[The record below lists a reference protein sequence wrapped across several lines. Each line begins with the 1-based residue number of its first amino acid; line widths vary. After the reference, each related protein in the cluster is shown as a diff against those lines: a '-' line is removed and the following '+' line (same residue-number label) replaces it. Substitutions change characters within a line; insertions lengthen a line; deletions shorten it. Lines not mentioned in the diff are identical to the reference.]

1 MVYAVVTLD
10 NVLLYDTEQ
19 MTPFASIG
27 SIHYEQLT
35 DASWYDINIL
45 NMLYLIKWFY
55 GLNTPIGLN
64 GSLTANIVF
73 YMIFRPQRFIC

>member
-10 NVLLYDTEQ
+10 NVLLYDTQQ

-35 DASWYDINIL
+35 DASWYVINIL
-45 NMLYLIKWFY
+45 NMLF
-55 GLNTPIGLN
+55 
-64 GSLTANIVF
+64 LTKKF
-73 YMIFRPQRFIC
+73 